1 MLFSANFFTNEV
13 TNAKAVIKFGTEA
26 NKKIQ
31 PKVVAHVSFAQQKS
45 AFAGFKAHREALIA
59 AGFGVDGK
67 LPNGIRKAIDRVKP
81 AKDVAVDHIVTFTV
95 KNSSELFH
103 LVIAGDTAIVS
114 APNMDFQDTA
124 DCNITFGRRKEVTGK
139 AKLNFTKSGNPYF
152 AVFFNSHATE
162 KEVVEVVA
170 YEGELKERIESCEAF
185 LELEAQVNAVSPRFT
200 SLEEKDQIIE
210 AQKAEIEKL
219 KAALE
224 EKDQIIEAQKA
235 EIEKLKAA
243 LEEKDQIIEAQ
254 KAEIEEL
261 KAALEEKDQIIEAQ
275 KAEIEELK
283 TKEVAPVAV
292 VENAADEA
300 ANDEVEVKIDVMR
313 DPMAALQLLRS
324 FKGKSHFSSDAVDEE
339 EEQKRNTALI
349 HDEMYGTN
357 FSYCQ

>member
-124 DCNITFGRRKEVTGK
+124 DCQITFGRRKEVTGK
-139 AKLNFTKSGNPYF
+139 AKQNFTKSGNPYF

-162 KEVVEVVA
+162 KEVVELVA
-170 YEGELKERIESCEAF
+170 YEGEEKERIESCEAF
-185 LELEAQVNAVSPRFT
+185 LELEAQVNAVSPVVEDRF
-200 SLEEKDQIIE
+200 
-210 AQKAEIEKL
+210 
-219 KAALE
+219 AALE
-224 EKDQIIEAQKA
+224 AQIA
-235 EIEKLKAA
+235 ELKAA

-261 KAALEEKDQIIEAQ
+261 KA
-275 KAEIEELK
+275 
-283 TKEVAPVAV
+283 KEVAPVAV

-324 FKGKSHFSSDAVDEE
+324 FKGKSHFSSDVEDEE
-339 EEQKRNTALI
+339 EEQKRNAAML

>member
-26 NKKIQ
+26 NKKIL

-124 DCNITFGRRKEVTGK
+124 DCQITFGRRKEVTGK

-162 KEVVEVVA
+162 KEVVELVA
-170 YEGELKERIESCEAF
+170 YEGEEKERIESCEAF
-185 LELEAQVNAVSPRFT
+185 LELEAQVNAVSPVVEDRF
-200 SLEEKDQIIE
+200 
-210 AQKAEIEKL
+210 
-219 KAALE
+219 AALE
-224 EKDQIIEAQKA
+224 AQIA
-235 EIEKLKAA
+235 
-243 LEEKDQIIEAQ
+243 
-254 KAEIEEL
+254 EL

-275 KAEIEELK
+275 KSEIEELK
-283 TKEVAPVAV
+283 AKEVAPVAV

-324 FKGKSHFSSDAVDEE
+324 FKGKSHFSSDVEDEE
-339 EEQKRNTALI
+339 EEQKRNAAML

>member
-124 DCNITFGRRKEVTGK
+124 DCQITFGRRKEVTGK

-162 KEVVEVVA
+162 KEVVELVA
-170 YEGELKERIESCEAF
+170 YEGEEKERIESCEAF
-185 LELEAQVNAVSPRFT
+185 LELEAQVNAVSPVVEDRF
-200 SLEEKDQIIE
+200 
-210 AQKAEIEKL
+210 
-219 KAALE
+219 AALE
-224 EKDQIIEAQKA
+224 AQIA
-235 EIEKLKAA
+235 ELKAA

-261 KAALEEKDQIIEAQ
+261 KA
-275 KAEIEELK
+275 
-283 TKEVAPVAV
+283 KEVAPVAV

-324 FKGKSHFSSDAVDEE
+324 FKGKSHFSSDVEDE
-339 EEQKRNTALI
+339 
-349 HDEMYGTN
+349 
-357 FSYCQ
+357 

>member
-45 AFAGFKAHREALIA
+45 AFAGFKAHREALIS
-59 AGFGVDGK
+59 AGFGVEGK

-95 KNSSELFH
+95 KGSSELFH

-124 DCNITFGRRKEVTGK
+124 DCQITFGRRKEVTGK

-162 KEVVEVVA
+162 KEVVELVA
-170 YEGELKERIESCEAF
+170 YEGEEKERIESCDAF
-185 LELEAQVNAVSPRFT
+185 VELEAQVKAVAPVVEDRLAA
-200 SLEEKDQIIE
+200 LEAEIAELKAALKEKDQIIE
-210 AQKAEIEKL
+210 AQKV
-219 KAALE
+219 
-224 EKDQIIEAQKA
+224 
-235 EIEKLKAA
+235 
-243 LEEKDQIIEAQ
+243 
-254 KAEIEEL
+254 EIEEL
-261 KAALEEKDQIIEAQ
+261 KAKDVAQ
-275 KAEIEELK
+275 
-283 TKEVAPVAV
+283 VAV

-300 ANDEVEVKIDVMR
+300 ANDEAEMKIDVMR
-313 DPMAALQLLRS
+313 DPLAALQLLRS
-324 FKGKSHFSSDAVDEE
+324 LNGKARVTSDEEDEE
-339 EEQKRNTALI
+339 EEQKRNTAMI

-357 FSYCQ
+357 FSYYQ

>member
-67 LPNGIRKAIDRVKP
+67 LPNGVRKAIDRVKP

-162 KEVVEVVA
+162 KEVVELVA
-170 YEGELKERIESCEAF
+170 YEGEEKARIESCEAF
-185 LELEAQVNAVSPRFT
+185 LELEAQVNAVSPVVEDRF
-200 SLEEKDQIIE
+200 
-210 AQKAEIEKL
+210 
-219 KAALE
+219 AALE
-224 EKDQIIEAQKA
+224 AQIA
-235 EIEKLKAA
+235 ELKAA

-261 KAALEEKDQIIEAQ
+261 KA
-275 KAEIEELK
+275 
-283 TKEVAPVAV
+283 KEVAPVAV

-324 FKGKSHFSSDAVDEE
+324 FKGKSHFSSDVEDEE
-339 EEQKRNTALI
+339 EEQKRNAAML

>member
-124 DCNITFGRRKEVTGK
+124 DCQITFGRRKEVTGK

-162 KEVVEVVA
+162 KEVVELVA
-170 YEGELKERIESCEAF
+170 YEGEEKERIESCEAF
-185 LELEAQVNAVSPRFT
+185 LELEAQVNAVSPVVEDRF
-200 SLEEKDQIIE
+200 
-210 AQKAEIEKL
+210 
-219 KAALE
+219 AALE
-224 EKDQIIEAQKA
+224 AQIA
-235 EIEKLKAA
+235 ELKAA

-261 KAALEEKDQIIEAQ
+261 KA
-275 KAEIEELK
+275 
-283 TKEVAPVAV
+283 KEVAPVAV

-324 FKGKSHFSSDAVDEE
+324 FKGKSNFSSDVEDE
-339 EEQKRNTALI
+339 EEQKRNAAML

>member
-124 DCNITFGRRKEVTGK
+124 DCQITFGRRKEVTGK

-162 KEVVEVVA
+162 KEVVELVA
-170 YEGELKERIESCEAF
+170 YEGEEKERIESCEAF
-185 LELEAQVNAVSPRFT
+185 LELEAQVNAVSPVVEDRF
-200 SLEEKDQIIE
+200 
-210 AQKAEIEKL
+210 
-219 KAALE
+219 AALE
-224 EKDQIIEAQKA
+224 AQIA
-235 EIEKLKAA
+235 ELKAA

-261 KAALEEKDQIIEAQ
+261 KA
-275 KAEIEELK
+275 
-283 TKEVAPVAV
+283 KEVAPLAV

-324 FKGKSHFSSDAVDEE
+324 FKGKSHFSSDVEDEEE
-339 EEQKRNTALI
+339 EEQKRNAAML

>member
-162 KEVVEVVA
+162 KEVVELVA
-170 YEGELKERIESCEAF
+170 YEGEEKARIESCDAF
-185 LELEAQVNAVSPRFT
+185 VELEAQVNAVSPVAVEDRF
-200 SLEEKDQIIE
+200 SALE
-210 AQKAEIEKL
+210 AQIAEL
-219 KAALE
+219 KAAL
-224 EKDQIIEAQKA
+224 K
-235 EIEKLKAA
+235 
-243 LEEKDQIIEAQ
+243 EKDQIIEAQ

-261 KAALEEKDQIIEAQ
+261 KA
-275 KAEIEELK
+275 
-283 TKEVAPVAV
+283 KEVAPVAV

-324 FKGKSHFSSDAVDEE
+324 FKGKSHFSSDVEDEE
-339 EEQKRNTALI
+339 EEQKRNAAML

>member
-95 KNSSELFH
+95 KNYSELFH

-124 DCNITFGRRKEVTGK
+124 DCQITFGRRKEVTGK

-162 KEVVEVVA
+162 KEVVELVA
-170 YEGELKERIESCEAF
+170 YEGEEKERIESCEAF
-185 LELEAQVNAVSPRFT
+185 LELEAQVNAVSPVVEDRF
-200 SLEEKDQIIE
+200 
-210 AQKAEIEKL
+210 
-219 KAALE
+219 AALE
-224 EKDQIIEAQKA
+224 AQIA
-235 EIEKLKAA
+235 ELKAA

-261 KAALEEKDQIIEAQ
+261 KA
-275 KAEIEELK
+275 
-283 TKEVAPVAV
+283 KEVAPVAV

-339 EEQKRNTALI
+339 EEQKRNAAML

>member
-124 DCNITFGRRKEVTGK
+124 DCQITFGRRKEVTGK

-162 KEVVEVVA
+162 KEVVELVA
-170 YEGELKERIESCEAF
+170 YEGEEKERIESCEAF
-185 LELEAQVNAVSPRFT
+185 LELEAQVNAVSPVVEDRF
-200 SLEEKDQIIE
+200 
-210 AQKAEIEKL
+210 
-219 KAALE
+219 AALE
-224 EKDQIIEAQKA
+224 AQIA
-235 EIEKLKAA
+235 ELKAA

-261 KAALEEKDQIIEAQ
+261 KAKD
-275 KAEIEELK
+275 
-283 TKEVAPVAV
+283 VAPVAV

>member
-67 LPNGIRKAIDRVKP
+67 LSNGVRKAIDRVKP
-81 AKDVAVDHIVTFTV
+81 AKDVAVDYIVTFTV

-162 KEVVEVVA
+162 KEVVELVA
-170 YEGELKERIESCEAF
+170 YEGEEKERIESCEAF
-185 LELEAQVNAVSPRFT
+185 LELEAQVNAVSPVAVEDRF
-200 SLEEKDQIIE
+200 SALEAQIAELKAALKEKDQIIE
-210 AQKAEIEKL
+210 AQKV
-219 KAALE
+219 
-224 EKDQIIEAQKA
+224 
-235 EIEKLKAA
+235 
-243 LEEKDQIIEAQ
+243 
-254 KAEIEEL
+254 EIEEL
-261 KAALEEKDQIIEAQ
+261 KA
-275 KAEIEELK
+275 
-283 TKEVAPVAV
+283 KEVAPVAV
-292 VENAADEA
+292 EADQ
-300 ANDEVEVKIDVMR
+300 EVESKDIFTQAVESKDKQALWILLNEKRTVADVAEWNKYLIKKNGSSVQFIDLMTVKVFDAFENVFDVR
-313 DPMAALQLLRS
+313 KAA
-324 FKGKSHFSSDAVDEE
+324 
-339 EEQKRNTALI
+339 
-349 HDEMYGTN
+349 
-357 FSYCQ
+357 

>member
-124 DCNITFGRRKEVTGK
+124 DCQITFGRRKEVTGK

-162 KEVVEVVA
+162 KEVVELVA
-170 YEGELKERIESCEAF
+170 YEGEEKERIESCEAF
-185 LELEAQVNAVSPRFT
+185 LELEAQVNAVSPVVEDRFAA
-200 SLEEKDQIIE
+200 LE
-210 AQKAEIEKL
+210 AQIAEL
-219 KAALE
+219 KAAL
-224 EKDQIIEAQKA
+224 K
-235 EIEKLKAA
+235 
-243 LEEKDQIIEAQ
+243 EKDQIIEAQ

-261 KAALEEKDQIIEAQ
+261 KA
-275 KAEIEELK
+275 
-283 TKEVAPVAV
+283 KEVAPVAV

-300 ANDEVEVKIDVMR
+300 ANDEVEVKIDVIR

-324 FKGKSHFSSDAVDEE
+324 FKGKSHFSSDVEDEE
-339 EEQKRNTALI
+339 EEQKRNAAML

>member
-124 DCNITFGRRKEVTGK
+124 DCQITFGRRKEVTGK

-162 KEVVEVVA
+162 KEVVELVA
-170 YEGELKERIESCEAF
+170 YEGEEKERIESCEAF
-185 LELEAQVNAVSPRFT
+185 LELEAQVNAVSPVVEDRF
-200 SLEEKDQIIE
+200 
-210 AQKAEIEKL
+210 
-219 KAALE
+219 AALE
-224 EKDQIIEAQKA
+224 AQIA
-235 EIEKLKAA
+235 ELKAA

-261 KAALEEKDQIIEAQ
+261 KA
-275 KAEIEELK
+275 
-283 TKEVAPVAV
+283 KEVAPVAV
-292 VENAADEA
+292 VENAADEAANDEA

-324 FKGKSHFSSDAVDEE
+324 FKGKSHFSSDVEDEE
-339 EEQKRNTALI
+339 EEQKRNAAML

>member
-103 LVIAGDTAIVS
+103 LVIAVDTAIVS

-124 DCNITFGRRKEVTGK
+124 DCQITFGRRKEVTGK

-162 KEVVEVVA
+162 KEVVELVA
-170 YEGELKERIESCEAF
+170 YEGEEKERIESCEAF
-185 LELEAQVNAVSPRFT
+185 LELEAQVNAVSPVVEDRFVA
-200 SLEEKDQIIE
+200 LE
-210 AQKAEIEKL
+210 AQIA
-219 KAALE
+219 
-224 EKDQIIEAQKA
+224 
-235 EIEKLKAA
+235 
-243 LEEKDQIIEAQ
+243 
-254 KAEIEEL
+254 EL

-275 KAEIEELK
+275 KSEIEELK
-283 TKEVAPVAV
+283 AKEVAPVAV

-324 FKGKSHFSSDAVDEE
+324 FKGKSYFSSDVEDEE
-339 EEQKRNTALI
+339 EEQKRNAAML

>member
-67 LPNGIRKAIDRVKP
+67 LPNGVRKAIDRVKP

-95 KNSSELFH
+95 KESSELFH

-124 DCNITFGRRKEVTGK
+124 DCQITFGRRKEVTGK
-139 AKLNFTKSGNPYF
+139 AKLNFTKSGNTYF

-162 KEVVEVVA
+162 KEVVELVA
-170 YEGELKERIESCEAF
+170 YEGEEKARIESCDAF
-185 LELEAQVNAVSPRFT
+185 VELEAQVNAVSPVVEDRFAA
-200 SLEEKDQIIE
+200 LE
-210 AQKAEIEKL
+210 AQIAEL
-219 KAALE
+219 KAAL
-224 EKDQIIEAQKA
+224 K
-235 EIEKLKAA
+235 
-243 LEEKDQIIEAQ
+243 EKDQIIEAQ

-261 KAALEEKDQIIEAQ
+261 KA
-275 KAEIEELK
+275 
-283 TKEVAPVAV
+283 KEVAPVAV

-339 EEQKRNTALI
+339 EEQKRNVAML

>member
-162 KEVVEVVA
+162 KEVVELVA
-170 YEGELKERIESCEAF
+170 YEGEEKERIESCEAF
-185 LELEAQVNAVSPRFT
+185 LELEAQVNAVSPVVEDRF
-200 SLEEKDQIIE
+200 
-210 AQKAEIEKL
+210 
-219 KAALE
+219 AALE
-224 EKDQIIEAQKA
+224 AQIA
-235 EIEKLKAA
+235 ELKAA

-261 KAALEEKDQIIEAQ
+261 KA
-275 KAEIEELK
+275 
-283 TKEVAPVAV
+283 KEVAPVAV

-339 EEQKRNTALI
+339 EEQKRNAAML

>member
-124 DCNITFGRRKEVTGK
+124 DCQITFGRRKEVTGK

-162 KEVVEVVA
+162 KEVVELVA
-170 YEGELKERIESCEAF
+170 YEGEEKERIESCEAF
-185 LELEAQVNAVSPRFT
+185 LELEAQVNAVSPVVEDRF
-200 SLEEKDQIIE
+200 
-210 AQKAEIEKL
+210 
-219 KAALE
+219 AALE
-224 EKDQIIEAQKA
+224 AQIA
-235 EIEKLKAA
+235 ELKAA

-261 KAALEEKDQIIEAQ
+261 KA
-275 KAEIEELK
+275 
-283 TKEVAPVAV
+283 KEVAPVAV
-292 VENAADEA
+292 VENAVDEA

-324 FKGKSHFSSDAVDEE
+324 FKGKSHFSSDVEDEE
-339 EEQKRNTALI
+339 EEQKRNAAML

>member
-1 MLFSANFFTNEV
+1 GVFIMLFSANFFTNEV

-124 DCNITFGRRKEVTGK
+124 DCQITFGRRKEVTGK

-162 KEVVEVVA
+162 KEVVELVA
-170 YEGELKERIESCEAF
+170 YEGEEKARIESCDAF
-185 LELEAQVNAVSPRFT
+185 VELEAQVNAVSPVAVEDRF
-200 SLEEKDQIIE
+200 SALE
-210 AQKAEIEKL
+210 AQIAE
-219 KAALE
+219 
-224 EKDQIIEAQKA
+224 
-235 EIEKLKAA
+235 LKAA

-261 KAALEEKDQIIEAQ
+261 KA
-275 KAEIEELK
+275 
-283 TKEVAPVAV
+283 KEVAPVAV

-339 EEQKRNTALI
+339 EEQKRNVAML

>member
-124 DCNITFGRRKEVTGK
+124 DCQIAFGRRKEVTGK

-162 KEVVEVVA
+162 KEVVELVA
-170 YEGELKERIESCEAF
+170 YEGEEKERIESCEAF
-185 LELEAQVNAVSPRFT
+185 LELEAQVNAVSPVVEDRF
-200 SLEEKDQIIE
+200 
-210 AQKAEIEKL
+210 
-219 KAALE
+219 AALE
-224 EKDQIIEAQKA
+224 AQIA
-235 EIEKLKAA
+235 ELKAA

-261 KAALEEKDQIIEAQ
+261 KA
-275 KAEIEELK
+275 
-283 TKEVAPVAV
+283 KEVAPVAV

-324 FKGKSHFSSDAVDEE
+324 FKGKSHFSSDVEDEE
-339 EEQKRNTALI
+339 EEQKRNAAML

>member
-124 DCNITFGRRKEVTGK
+124 DCQITFGRRKEVTGK

-162 KEVVEVVA
+162 KEVVELVA
-170 YEGELKERIESCEAF
+170 YEGEEKERIESCEAF
-185 LELEAQVNAVSPRFT
+185 LELEAQVNAVSPVVEDRF
-200 SLEEKDQIIE
+200 
-210 AQKAEIEKL
+210 
-219 KAALE
+219 AALE
-224 EKDQIIEAQKA
+224 AQIA
-235 EIEKLKAA
+235 ELKAA

-261 KAALEEKDQIIEAQ
+261 KA
-275 KAEIEELK
+275 
-283 TKEVAPVAV
+283 KEVAPVAV

-313 DPMAALQLLRS
+313 DPMAALNLLRS
-324 FKGKSHFSSDAVDEE
+324 FKGKSYFSSDVEDDE
-339 EEQKRNTALI
+339 EEQKRNAAML

>member
-114 APNMDFQDTA
+114 APNMDFQDIA
-124 DCNITFGRRKEVTGK
+124 DCQITFGRRKEVTGK

-162 KEVVEVVA
+162 KEVVELVA
-170 YEGELKERIESCEAF
+170 YEGEEKERIESCEAF
-185 LELEAQVNAVSPRFT
+185 LELEAQVNAVSPVVEDRF
-200 SLEEKDQIIE
+200 
-210 AQKAEIEKL
+210 
-219 KAALE
+219 AALE
-224 EKDQIIEAQKA
+224 AQIA
-235 EIEKLKAA
+235 
-243 LEEKDQIIEAQ
+243 
-254 KAEIEEL
+254 EL

-275 KAEIEELK
+275 KSEIEELK
-283 TKEVAPVAV
+283 AKEVAPVAV

-324 FKGKSHFSSDAVDEE
+324 FKGKSHFSSDVEDEE
-339 EEQKRNTALI
+339 EEQKRNAAML

>member
-162 KEVVEVVA
+162 KEVVELVA
-170 YEGELKERIESCEAF
+170 YEGEEKERIESCEAF
-185 LELEAQVNAVSPRFT
+185 LELEAQVNAVSPVVEDRFAA
-200 SLEEKDQIIE
+200 LE
-210 AQKAEIEKL
+210 AQIAEL
-219 KAALE
+219 KAAL
-224 EKDQIIEAQKA
+224 K
-235 EIEKLKAA
+235 
-243 LEEKDQIIEAQ
+243 EKDQIIEAQ

-261 KAALEEKDQIIEAQ
+261 KA
-275 KAEIEELK
+275 
-283 TKEVAPVAV
+283 KEVAPVAV
-292 VENAADEA
+292 EA
-300 ANDEVEVKIDVMR
+300 EQEVESKDFFTQAVEVEDKQALWLLLNEKRTVADVAEWNKYLIKKNGSSVQFIDLMTVKVFDAFENVFDVR
-313 DPMAALQLLRS
+313 KAA
-324 FKGKSHFSSDAVDEE
+324 
-339 EEQKRNTALI
+339 
-349 HDEMYGTN
+349 
-357 FSYCQ
+357 

>member
-67 LPNGIRKAIDRVKP
+67 LPNGVRKAIDRVKP

-124 DCNITFGRRKEVTGK
+124 DCQITFGRRKEVTGK
-139 AKLNFTKSGNPYF
+139 AKLNFTKSGNTYF

-162 KEVVEVVA
+162 KEVVELVA
-170 YEGELKERIESCEAF
+170 YEGEEKARIESCDAF
-185 LELEAQVNAVSPRFT
+185 VELEAQVNAVVPVVEDRFAA
-200 SLEEKDQIIE
+200 LE
-210 AQKAEIEKL
+210 AQIAEL
-219 KAALE
+219 KAAL
-224 EKDQIIEAQKA
+224 K
-235 EIEKLKAA
+235 
-243 LEEKDQIIEAQ
+243 EKDQIIEAQ

-261 KAALEEKDQIIEAQ
+261 KA
-275 KAEIEELK
+275 
-283 TKEVAPVAV
+283 KEVAPVVEAEQEVESKDFFTQAV
-292 VENAADEA
+292 EAKDKQAIWLLLNEKRSVTDVAEWNKYLIKKNGTSVQFIDLMTVKVFDAFENVFDIREA
-300 ANDEVEVKIDVMR
+300 A
-313 DPMAALQLLRS
+313 
-324 FKGKSHFSSDAVDEE
+324 
-339 EEQKRNTALI
+339 
-349 HDEMYGTN
+349 
-357 FSYCQ
+357 

>member
-45 AFAGFKAHREALIA
+45 AFAGFKAHREALIS

-124 DCNITFGRRKEVTGK
+124 DCQITFGRRKEVTGK

-162 KEVVEVVA
+162 KEVVELVA
-170 YEGELKERIESCEAF
+170 YEGEEKERIESCEAF
-185 LELEAQVNAVSPRFT
+185 LELEAQVNAVSPVVEDRF
-200 SLEEKDQIIE
+200 
-210 AQKAEIEKL
+210 
-219 KAALE
+219 AALE
-224 EKDQIIEAQKA
+224 AQIA
-235 EIEKLKAA
+235 ELKAA

-261 KAALEEKDQIIEAQ
+261 KA
-275 KAEIEELK
+275 
-283 TKEVAPVAV
+283 KEVAPVAV

-324 FKGKSHFSSDAVDEE
+324 FKGKSHFSSDVEDEE
-339 EEQKRNTALI
+339 EEQKRNTAML

>member
-162 KEVVEVVA
+162 KEVVELVA
-170 YEGELKERIESCEAF
+170 YEGEEKERIESCEAF
-185 LELEAQVNAVSPRFT
+185 LELEAQVNAVSPVVEDRF
-200 SLEEKDQIIE
+200 
-210 AQKAEIEKL
+210 
-219 KAALE
+219 AALE
-224 EKDQIIEAQKA
+224 AQIA
-235 EIEKLKAA
+235 
-243 LEEKDQIIEAQ
+243 
-254 KAEIEEL
+254 EL

-275 KAEIEELK
+275 KSEIEELK
-283 TKEVAPVAV
+283 AKEVAPVAV

-324 FKGKSHFSSDAVDEE
+324 FKGKSHFSSDVEDEE
-339 EEQKRNTALI
+339 EEQKRNAAML

>member
-103 LVIAGDTAIVS
+103 LVISGDTAIVS

-124 DCNITFGRRKEVTGK
+124 DCQITFGRRKEVTGK

-162 KEVVEVVA
+162 KEVVGLVA
-170 YEGELKERIESCEAF
+170 YEGEEKERIESCEAF
-185 LELEAQVNAVSPRFT
+185 LELEAQVNAVSPVVEDRFAA
-200 SLEEKDQIIE
+200 LE
-210 AQKAEIEKL
+210 AQIAEL
-219 KAALE
+219 KAAL
-224 EKDQIIEAQKA
+224 K
-235 EIEKLKAA
+235 
-243 LEEKDQIIEAQ
+243 EKDQIIEAQ

-261 KAALEEKDQIIEAQ
+261 KA
-275 KAEIEELK
+275 
-283 TKEVAPVAV
+283 KEVAPVAV

-339 EEQKRNTALI
+339 EEQKRNAAML

>member
-67 LPNGIRKAIDRVKP
+67 LPNGVRKAIDRVKP

-103 LVIAGDTAIVS
+103 LVISGDTAIVS

-124 DCNITFGRRKEVTGK
+124 DCQITFGRRKEVTGK

-162 KEVVEVVA
+162 KEVVELVA
-170 YEGELKERIESCEAF
+170 YEGEEKERIESCEAF
-185 LELEAQVNAVSPRFT
+185 LELEAQVNAVSPVVEDRF
-200 SLEEKDQIIE
+200 
-210 AQKAEIEKL
+210 
-219 KAALE
+219 AALE
-224 EKDQIIEAQKA
+224 AQIA
-235 EIEKLKAA
+235 ELKAA

-261 KAALEEKDQIIEAQ
+261 KA
-275 KAEIEELK
+275 
-283 TKEVAPVAV
+283 KEVAPVAV

-324 FKGKSHFSSDAVDEE
+324 FKGKSHFSSDVEDEE
-339 EEQKRNTALI
+339 EEQKRNAAML

>member
-67 LPNGIRKAIDRVKP
+67 LPNGVRKAIDRVKP
-81 AKDVAVDHIVTFTV
+81 AKDVAVDRIVTFTV

-124 DCNITFGRRKEVTGK
+124 DCQITFGRRKEVTGK

-162 KEVVEVVA
+162 KEVVELVA
-170 YEGELKERIESCEAF
+170 YEGEEKARIESCDAF
-185 LELEAQVNAVSPRFT
+185 VELEAQVNAVVPVVEDRFAA
-200 SLEEKDQIIE
+200 LE
-210 AQKAEIEKL
+210 AEIAEL
-219 KAALE
+219 KAAL
-224 EKDQIIEAQKA
+224 K
-235 EIEKLKAA
+235 
-243 LEEKDQIIEAQ
+243 EKDQIIEAQ

-261 KAALEEKDQIIEAQ
+261 KA
-275 KAEIEELK
+275 
-283 TKEVAPVAV
+283 KEVAPVVEAEQKVESKDFFAQAV
-292 VENAADEA
+292 EAKDKQAIWLLLNEKRSVTDVAEWNKYLIKKNGTSVQFIDLMTVKVFDAFENVFDIREA
-300 ANDEVEVKIDVMR
+300 A
-313 DPMAALQLLRS
+313 
-324 FKGKSHFSSDAVDEE
+324 
-339 EEQKRNTALI
+339 
-349 HDEMYGTN
+349 
-357 FSYCQ
+357 

>member
-67 LPNGIRKAIDRVKP
+67 LPNGVRKAIDRVKP

-95 KNSSELFH
+95 KGSSELFH

-162 KEVVEVVA
+162 KEVVELVA
-170 YEGELKERIESCEAF
+170 YEGEEKARIESCDAF
-185 LELEAQVNAVSPRFT
+185 VELEAQVKAVAPVVEDRLAA
-200 SLEEKDQIIE
+200 LEAEIAELKAALKEKDQIIE
-210 AQKAEIEKL
+210 AQKV
-219 KAALE
+219 
-224 EKDQIIEAQKA
+224 
-235 EIEKLKAA
+235 
-243 LEEKDQIIEAQ
+243 
-254 KAEIEEL
+254 EIEEL
-261 KAALEEKDQIIEAQ
+261 KA
-275 KAEIEELK
+275 
-283 TKEVAPVAV
+283 KEVAPVAV

-313 DPMAALQLLRS
+313 DPMAALKLLRS
-324 FKGKSHFSSDAVDEE
+324 FKGKSHFSSDVVDEE
-339 EEQKRNTALI
+339 EEQKRNAALI

>member
-114 APNMDFQDTA
+114 APNMDFHDTA
-124 DCNITFGRRKEVTGK
+124 DCQITFGRRKEVTGK

-162 KEVVEVVA
+162 KEVVELVA
-170 YEGELKERIESCEAF
+170 YEGEEKERIESCEAF
-185 LELEAQVNAVSPRFT
+185 LELEAQVNAVSPVVEDRF
-200 SLEEKDQIIE
+200 
-210 AQKAEIEKL
+210 
-219 KAALE
+219 AALE
-224 EKDQIIEAQKA
+224 AQIA
-235 EIEKLKAA
+235 ELKAA

-261 KAALEEKDQIIEAQ
+261 KA
-275 KAEIEELK
+275 
-283 TKEVAPVAV
+283 KEVAPVAV

-324 FKGKSHFSSDAVDEE
+324 FKGKSHFSSDVEDEE
-339 EEQKRNTALI
+339 EEQKRNAAML

>member
-81 AKDVAVDHIVTFTV
+81 AKDVAVDHIITFTV

-124 DCNITFGRRKEVTGK
+124 DCQITFGRRKEVTGK

-162 KEVVEVVA
+162 KEVVELVA
-170 YEGELKERIESCEAF
+170 YEGEEKERIESCEAF
-185 LELEAQVNAVSPRFT
+185 LELEAQVNAVSPVVEDRFAA
-200 SLEEKDQIIE
+200 LE
-210 AQKAEIEKL
+210 AQIAEL
-219 KAALE
+219 KAAL
-224 EKDQIIEAQKA
+224 K
-235 EIEKLKAA
+235 
-243 LEEKDQIIEAQ
+243 EKDQIIEAQ

-261 KAALEEKDQIIEAQ
+261 KA
-275 KAEIEELK
+275 
-283 TKEVAPVAV
+283 KEVAPVAV

-324 FKGKSHFSSDAVDEE
+324 FKGKSHFSSDVEDEE
-339 EEQKRNTALI
+339 EEQKRNAAML

>member
-162 KEVVEVVA
+162 KEVVELVA
-170 YEGELKERIESCEAF
+170 YEGEEKERIESCEAF
-185 LELEAQVNAVSPRFT
+185 LELEAQVNAVSPVVEDRF
-200 SLEEKDQIIE
+200 
-210 AQKAEIEKL
+210 
-219 KAALE
+219 AALE
-224 EKDQIIEAQKA
+224 AQIA
-235 EIEKLKAA
+235 ELKAA

-261 KAALEEKDQIIEAQ
+261 KA
-275 KAEIEELK
+275 
-283 TKEVAPVAV
+283 KEGAPVAV

-324 FKGKSHFSSDAVDEE
+324 FKGKSHFSSDVEDEE
-339 EEQKRNTALI
+339 EEQKRNA
-349 HDEMYGTN
+349 
-357 FSYCQ
+357 S

>member
-67 LPNGIRKAIDRVKP
+67 LPNGVRKAIDRVKP

-162 KEVVEVVA
+162 KEVVELVA
-170 YEGELKERIESCEAF
+170 YEGEEKERIESCEAF
-185 LELEAQVNAVSPRFT
+185 LELKAQVNAVSPVVEDRF
-200 SLEEKDQIIE
+200 
-210 AQKAEIEKL
+210 
-219 KAALE
+219 AALE
-224 EKDQIIEAQKA
+224 AQIA
-235 EIEKLKAA
+235 
-243 LEEKDQIIEAQ
+243 
-254 KAEIEEL
+254 EL

-275 KAEIEELK
+275 KSEIEELK
-283 TKEVAPVAV
+283 AKEVAPVAV

-324 FKGKSHFSSDAVDEE
+324 FKGKSHFSSDVEDEE
-339 EEQKRNTALI
+339 EEQKRNAAML

>member
-103 LVIAGDTAIVS
+103 MVIAGDTAIVS

-162 KEVVEVVA
+162 KEVVELVA
-170 YEGELKERIESCEAF
+170 YEGEEKARIESCDAF
-185 LELEAQVNAVSPRFT
+185 VELEAQVNAVSPVAVEDRF
-200 SLEEKDQIIE
+200 SALE
-210 AQKAEIEKL
+210 AQIAEL
-219 KAALE
+219 KAAL
-224 EKDQIIEAQKA
+224 K
-235 EIEKLKAA
+235 
-243 LEEKDQIIEAQ
+243 EKDQIIEAQ

-261 KAALEEKDQIIEAQ
+261 KA
-275 KAEIEELK
+275 
-283 TKEVAPVAV
+283 KEVAPVAV

-339 EEQKRNTALI
+339 EEQKRNVAML

>member
-31 PKVVAHVSFAQQKS
+31 PKVAAHVSFAQQKS

-67 LPNGIRKAIDRVKP
+67 LPNGVRKAIDRVKP

-124 DCNITFGRRKEVTGK
+124 DCQITFGRRKEVTGK

-162 KEVVEVVA
+162 KEVVELVA
-170 YEGELKERIESCEAF
+170 YEGEEKERIESCEAF
-185 LELEAQVNAVSPRFT
+185 LELEAQVNAVSPVVEDRF
-200 SLEEKDQIIE
+200 
-210 AQKAEIEKL
+210 
-219 KAALE
+219 AALE
-224 EKDQIIEAQKA
+224 AQIA
-235 EIEKLKAA
+235 ELKAA

-261 KAALEEKDQIIEAQ
+261 KA
-275 KAEIEELK
+275 
-283 TKEVAPVAV
+283 KEVAPVAV

-324 FKGKSHFSSDAVDEE
+324 FKGKSHFSSDVEDEE
-339 EEQKRNTALI
+339 EEQKRNAAML